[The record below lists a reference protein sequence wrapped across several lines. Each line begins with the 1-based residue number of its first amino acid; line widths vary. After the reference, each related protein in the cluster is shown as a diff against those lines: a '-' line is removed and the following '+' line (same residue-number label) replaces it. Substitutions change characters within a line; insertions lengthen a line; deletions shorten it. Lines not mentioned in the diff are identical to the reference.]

1 MSENEKRKGFN
12 KEIKGEAMSG
22 NEKLELEAKAAEL
35 DKRAADLDE
44 REKQLNKRQ
53 KQLKTD
59 IDAFK
64 QEKEAYLKNQK
75 EFEYFMEDREVLEK
89 ELDQKVKENLRT
101 YEKEQKELI
110 LETIGKQLQEQQE
123 SLNKDYGK
131 KLESIK
137 EHSDRLEN
145 DLKTQ
150 FDAQLEKWEQNFKG
164 YEQQLTGILNDK
176 AQLDLDKQL
185 FNAQKQAF
193 EKEMKQREEEIKKEN
208 QKEIVRLK
216 EEMKQREEEIREENQ
231 KEIERLN
238 KDKNDL
244 HRQLDEM
251 ADEMRD
257 LIQENRE
264 LNNKIDRQKNCSM
277 EELEQDKQRL
287 NIQKQALENHIKRRE
302 EEIREENQKEIV
314 RLNKDKNDLHRQ
326 LDEMA
331 DEMRDL
337 RQKNKELRE
346 KIDLQKDYDRE
357 KLEQDNGV
365 LEKCKEDLLAT
376 NEDLKNRIQELEN
389 EKNKL
394 DPRDERIKELEEEKR
409 ELEGIFAQKKD
420 AEQECARLSAYNMSL
435 ETDLNILN
443 ERFENLKNI
452 YVGVED
458 FEKRQE
464 NIKEQIA
471 KTNPKVLGTPSN
483 VTEELAFLERI
494 EKGMQEFNVFYPKRL
509 LYMFHTALK
518 SASLSPLSV
527 LSGVS
532 GTGKSELPKL
542 YAHFGGL
549 NFLSIAVQPTWDS
562 LESLMGYFNAIE
574 NKFDATEFLRFFIQ
588 TTLSKNE
595 EPYGLK
601 EAMNIVLLDEMNL
614 AHIELYFA
622 EFLSKLEI
630 KRSKETNISIKL
642 GTGLTWELPLGDN
655 LLFVG
660 TMNEDEST
668 KMLSDKVLD
677 RAFCLNFERP
687 KTLKSKQQKSLP
699 NNDGYLKV
707 ETFNRWINKK
717 GDLEGKLEEYKKL
730 TEEINKR
737 LSACYRSIGH
747 RVWQSMSAYI
757 HNHPLVLHASDASDK
772 DKALRFAYEECLVLK
787 IFPKLRG
794 VQTRNNQHLIEIQ
807 DLLKD
812 FSVFLDFKQAMDND
826 FKQFVF
832 NSANYLNNG
841 EYEKLLKK

>member
-1 MSENEKRKGFN
+1 MSENEESKGFN
-12 KEIKGEAMSG
+12 EEIKGETMSE
-22 NEKLELEAKAAEL
+22 NEKLELEAKVAELDKRAAEL
-35 DKRAADLDE
+35 DKRAAELDKRAAE
-44 REKQLNKRQ
+44 LDKREN
-53 KQLKTD
+53 T
-59 IDAFK
+59 FN

-75 EFEYFMEDREVLEK
+75 NFEDFMKDREVLEK
-89 ELDQKVKENLRT
+89 ELDQKVKESLRT

-110 LETIGKQLQEQQE
+110 LERIGKQLQEQQE

-137 EHSDRLEN
+137 GCSDRLEN

-176 AQLDLDKQL
+176 AQLDLDKQRL
-185 FNAQKQAF
+185 NAQKQAL
-193 EKEMKQREEEIKKEN
+193 ENHIKQREEEIREEN
-208 QKEIVRLK
+208 RNEIVRLK
-216 EEMKQREEEIREENQ
+216 EEMKQREEEIKKENRN
-231 KEIERLN
+231 EIERL
-238 KDKNDL
+238 KEEKKGL

-251 ADEMRD
+251 ADEMNA
-257 LIQENRE
+257 LIQEIRE
-264 LNNKIDRQKNCSM
+264 LNKKIDWQKDYDM

-287 NIQKQALENHIKRRE
+287 NFQKQAFENRMKRRE
-302 EEIREENQKEIV
+302 EEIKKENQKEIA
-314 RLNKDKNDLHRQ
+314 RLKEEKNGLHRQ
-326 LDEMA
+326 LDET
-331 DEMRDL
+331 RDL
-337 RQKNKELRE
+337 KQENRKLKE
-346 KIDLQKDYDRE
+346 KIDLQKDYDME
-357 KLEQDNGV
+357 KLEKDNRDLG
-365 LEKCKEDLLAT
+365 KCKEDLLAT
-376 NEDLKNRIQELEN
+376 NEELKNRIQEWEN

-409 ELEGIFAQKKD
+409 ELEGIRAQKEN
-420 AEQECARLSAYNMSL
+420 AEQKYNTLSAHNEQL
-435 ETDLNILN
+435 EAELNILN
-443 ERFENLKNI
+443 KNLENLKNM
-452 YVGVED
+452 YAGVED

-471 KTNPKVLGTPSN
+471 KTNPKVLGAPSN

-527 LSGVS
+527 LSGVR

-562 LESLMGYFNAIE
+562 PESLMGYFNAIE

-595 EPYGLK
+595 ESYGLK
-601 EAMNIVLLDEMNL
+601 EAMSMVLLDEMNL

-630 KRSKETNISIKL
+630 KCSKETNISIKL

-687 KTLKSKQQKSLP
+687 KTLKSKQQKPLP

-717 GDLEGKLEEYKKL
+717 GDHEAKLEEYRKL

-747 RVWQSMSAYI
+747 RVWQSMSAYM
-757 HNHPLVLHASDASDK
+757 HNHPLVLHASDK
-772 DKALRFAYEECLVLK
+772 NKALQFAYEECLVLK

-794 VQTRNNQHLIEIQ
+794 VQIRNNQHLIEIQ

-812 FSVFLDFKQAMDND
+812 FSVSLDFKQAMEND
-826 FKQFVF
+826 CKQFVF